1 MSNIPQLIDE
11 IHRRR
16 VERARRMTPDEKFEA
31 GERLF
36 LMACE
41 VTKAGIRDAYPEMS
55 DVEVLS
61 ILRQRLALRRK
72 VEESQWTNA
81 KPLIK

>member
-1 MSNIPQLIDE
+1 MSNIPQLIDD

-41 VTKAGIRDAYPEMS
+41 VTKDGIRDANPELS
-55 DVEVLS
+55 EVEVMTV
-61 ILRQRLALRRK
+61 LRQRLALRRK
-72 VEESQWTNA
+72 VEESEWANTIR
-81 KPLIK
+81 LIK